1 MENRFRLGGIGESKL
16 IYMNLYPNRWI
27 LVNNIKISAGGDTL
41 RYMQNAKIADMLW
54 LSQVFENIN
63 IADTLE
69 MQFWKGRAIADSAV
83 NALYGSSEIIF
94 RYSSSGKAGSVSVL
108 TAPPDDTVRTIF
120 TTVSG
125 FGASTINIRSYRPI
139 VR

>member
-27 LVNNIKISAGGDTL
+27 LVNHIKISAGGDTL

-69 MQFWKGRAIADSAV
+69 Q
-83 NALYGSSEIIF
+83 
-94 RYSSSGKAGSVSVL
+94 SVYE
-108 TAPPDDTVRTIF
+108 R
-120 TTVSG
+120 
-125 FGASTINIRSYRPI
+125 
-139 VR
+139 

>member
-27 LVNNIKISAGGDTL
+27 LVNHIKISAGGDTL

-83 NALYGSSEIIF
+83 NTLLILSME
-94 RYSSSGKAGSVSVL
+94 
-108 TAPPDDTVRTIF
+108 VR
-120 TTVSG
+120 
-125 FGASTINIRSYRPI
+125 R
-139 VR
+139 